1 MHLWGEWKCALMGGG
16 EQSAVNLH
24 SGEQIMPWLC
34 AGNFL
39 VLLQVSLSLLLI
51 TLLKVTLN
59 ASATSPQP
67 AFPAFEG
74 FYGGG
79 SGRILRVACTG
90 SENRLTECAV
100 SDEPMC
106 HHSQDGGAF
115 CAGMLVDQ
123 QLQTCI
129 WLYQ

>member
-1 MHLWGEWKCALMGGG
+1 
-16 EQSAVNLH
+16 
-24 SGEQIMPWLC
+24 LC

-51 TLLKVTLN
+51 TLLKVTPN
-59 ASATSPQP
+59 VSATSPQP

-79 SGRILRVACTG
+79 SGRILHVACTG
-90 SENRLTECAV
+90 SEDRLDECMI

-106 HHSQDGGAF
+106 NHSRNGGAI
-115 CAGMLVDQ
+115 CAGIFLVDQ
-123 QLQTCI
+123 QLQTCS